1 MTGYSYQ
8 RCKDLYFNRGP
19 LSKLS
24 NQNRRSL
31 LQSLHTYITL
41 IGVLAPNDTNTLNEG
56 LKKMVQEVASAKL
69 DTKSL
74 ESSQFE
80 NWHNSVEGALRAKLP
95 SAYHAAGFAQIVYS
109 LGHLDSATGATHL
122 LKHDL
127 FHWLLKLRKSISDE
141 AFEVV
146 DKDRIRLLKELKG
159 IESKPDEVSKKL
171 ANNMMALQDEWG
183 GLILGNSS
191 AIDLLDNKE
200 KLALWGMAALVG
212 VGIGLGIA
220 ALVLVPF
227 VVVSWVAKVNTT
239 NLTLDIASNFFS
251 TVQTFIAILTAVGI
265 SLGFLVK
272 KAFDAFRAS
281 VSFLSVFLAG
291 HRSLRSKDSPINE

>member
-1 MTGYSYQ
+1 
-8 RCKDLYFNRGP
+8 
-19 LSKLS
+19 
-24 NQNRRSL
+24 
-31 LQSLHTYITL
+31 
-41 IGVLAPNDTNTLNEG
+41 
-56 LKKMVQEVASAKL
+56 
-69 DTKSL
+69 
-74 ESSQFE
+74 
-80 NWHNSVEGALRAKLP
+80 
-95 SAYHAAGFAQIVYS
+95 
-109 LGHLDSATGATHL
+109 
-122 LKHDL
+122 
-127 FHWLLKLRKSISDE
+127 
-141 AFEVV
+141 
-146 DKDRIRLLKELKG
+146 
-159 IESKPDEVSKKL
+159 
-171 ANNMMALQDEWG
+171 MMALQDEWG

-200 KLALWGMAALVG
+200 TLALWGMAALVG

-265 SLGFLVK
+265 SLAFLVK

-291 HRSLRSKDSPINE
+291 YRSLRSKYSPINE